1 MSGSDPLPP
10 EPSLEPVVDDGLGA
24 IRVGLVAWA
33 LAGVV
38 LLLRRDWLADRGT
51 EWWLLVCLAG
61 VVICLGQWAIF
72 ARHRANR
79 RAREA
84 TSTGTAA
91 GSPSGSPSGTA
102 AGTSAEG
109 SPPG

>member
-1 MSGSDPLPP
+1 MSGSDPLPL
-10 EPSLEPVVDDGLGA
+10 EPPLEPVVDDGLGA
-24 IRVGLVAWA
+24 IRVGLIAWA
-33 LAGVV
+33 VAGVV

-61 VVICLGQWAIF
+61 VVICLVQWAIF

-84 TSTGTAA
+84 SSAGTAA
-91 GSPSGSPSGTA
+91 GSPSGSS
-102 AGTSAEG
+102 AGTSAVG
-109 SPPG
+109 SSPG

>member
-1 MSGSDPLPP
+1 MSGSDSLPLEPP
-10 EPSLEPVVDDGLGA
+10 LEPVVDDGLGA
-24 IRVGLVAWA
+24 IRVGLIAWA

-84 TSTGTAA
+84 ASAGTAT
-91 GSPSGSPSGTA
+91 GSPSGTA
-102 AGTSAEG
+102 AGTPAEG
-109 SPPG
+109 SSPG